1 MYGLSAWVPI
11 IFGLQVKACI
21 SCDGQVAFPSCL
33 NTQSFRLKTRPAVL
47 KRNLASQ
54 INARLGG
61 WVAAMQ
67 VHFLHASGDQ
77 VIAEFEVGPQHLQ
90 AYGIV
95 HGGVYSGV
103 IESVASVGAAL
114 WARRYNQTVV
124 GLENQTSFLVATR
137 EGKLTATALPLMRGR
152 RTQVWQAKIT
162 NEKGETVA
170 EGKVRLISLDQGAAI
185 AGETVQL
192 KSSDG

>member
-1 MYGLSAWVPI
+1 MMTEHA
-11 IFGLQVKACI
+11 K
-21 SCDGQVAFPSCL
+21 
-33 NTQSFRLKTRPAVL
+33 PAAVSE
-47 KRNLASQ
+47 KIDKQQEVDLAAQ

-61 WVAAMQ
+61 WVAAMSL
-67 VHFLHASGDQ
+67 HFTHATGDK

-124 GLENQTSFLVATR
+124 GVENQTSFLVATR
-137 EGKLTATALPLMRGR
+137 EGRLTATALPLMRGR

-162 NEKGETVA
+162 NEKGQTVS
-170 EGKVRLISLDQGAAI
+170 EGKVRLISLDQGAGL
-185 AGETVQL
+185 AGETVKL

>member
-1 MYGLSAWVPI
+1 MADSP
-11 IFGLQVKACI
+11 
-21 SCDGQVAFPSCL
+21 
-33 NTQSFRLKTRPAVL
+33 QSRTNEDTT
-47 KRNLASQ
+47 NLAAQ
-54 INARLGG
+54 INSRLGG

-67 VHFLHASGDQ
+67 LHFLHASGDQ

-95 HGGVYSGV
+95 HGGVYSGM

-114 WARRYNQTVV
+114 WARRYDQTVV

-162 NEKGETVA
+162 NEKGQTVA
-170 EGKVRLISLDQGAAI
+170 EGKVRLISLEQGAGL
-185 AGETVQL
+185 AGETVRL

>member
-1 MYGLSAWVPI
+1 MPESPQSRTNEDTTNLSA
-11 IFGLQVKACI
+11 
-21 SCDGQVAFPSCL
+21 
-33 NTQSFRLKTRPAVL
+33 
-47 KRNLASQ
+47 Q

-61 WVAAMQ
+61 WVAAMR

-114 WARRYNQTVV
+114 WARRYDQTVV

-162 NEKGETVA
+162 NEKGQIVS
-170 EGKVRLISLDQGAAI
+170 EGKVRLISLEQGAAI
-185 AGETVQL
+185 AGETVRL

>member
-1 MYGLSAWVPI
+1 MPEIPHTSKV
-11 IFGLQVKACI
+11 QDVE
-21 SCDGQVAFPSCL
+21 
-33 NTQSFRLKTRPAVL
+33 
-47 KRNLASQ
+47 NLAHQ

-61 WVAAMQ
+61 WVAAMGL
-67 VHFLHASGDQ
+67 HFLHASGDE
-77 VIAEFEVGPQHLQ
+77 VTAELHVGPEHLQ

-95 HGGVYSGV
+95 HGGVYSGL

-137 EGKLTATALPLMRGR
+137 EGRLTATALPLMRGR
-152 RTQVWQAKIT
+152 RTQVWQAKVT
-162 NEKGETVA
+162 NEKGQTVA